1 MDLPESGAAAT
12 GAPNP
17 AEGFPTATYQQWRE
31 LVAGVLRKSG
41 VTEEHLTDTPEAVL
55 ATRTYDGF
63 DIAPLYTFDPATPD
77 PGFPGLAPFTRGHRP
92 AGALTDGWDI
102 RARYTDPEPK
112 TLKERLHTDL
122 MNGVNSLWIS
132 VGGAALPADDLGQ
145 VLTDVYLDLAPVV
158 LSAGSEYTVAA
169 DALLRAHADADVPH
183 GRIISHLG
191 IDPLTTAARTGE
203 HPAMADAAGFAADRA
218 KDRPGLGL
226 FTADAT
232 VVHNAG
238 GSDAQELGW
247 AIAAGTAYLR
257 ALNESGFAVA
267 EAARRIEFRLA
278 VNADQFAGI
287 AKLRAVRAMWN
298 QILAASGVPADQR
311 TMRVHATTSEAML
324 TRHDPHVN
332 MLRTTVATFAAGV
345 GGADA
350 VTVEPFDAAIGLPD
364 DFARRIA
371 RNTQS
376 ILVEESHLSRV
387 LDPAGGSFFVENLT
401 REVYRAGW
409 DFFRKTEQAGG
420 AAQALHS
427 GLVREHVDA
436 VWQQRRHDLA
446 HRSAPLT
453 GVSEFP
459 NPDETPLQ
467 RPRDPVRA
475 QPQESQQ
482 PQTLPV
488 RRYAQE
494 YEALRDRSDA
504 HRARTG
510 ARPTAFLA
518 TLGPVAAHTARA
530 SFAGNLLAAGGITT
544 LEPGPLEDAS
554 AAAHAFA
561 DSGARV
567 AVICSSDRFYDEH
580 AQAVA
585 RALKGAGARR
595 VVLAGKPHDAYRQAG
610 VDAFAHVGCD
620 AVALVTDLVDV
631 LLTEPPPS
639 PPGEDL
645 GAQASTES
653 THAQGEG
660 T

>member
-1 MDLPESGAAAT
+1 
-12 GAPNP
+12 
-17 AEGFPTATYQQWRE
+17 
-31 LVAGVLRKSG
+31 
-41 VTEEHLTDTPEAVL
+41 
-55 ATRTYDGF
+55 
-63 DIAPLYTFDPATPD
+63 
-77 PGFPGLAPFTRGHRP
+77 
-92 AGALTDGWDI
+92 
-102 RARYTDPEPK
+102 
-112 TLKERLHTDL
+112 
-122 MNGVNSLWIS
+122 
-132 VGGAALPADDLGQ
+132 ALPADDLGQ

-158 LSAGSEYTVAA
+158 LSAGGEYTVAA

-203 HPAMADAAGFAADRA
+203 HPPMADAAGFAADRA

-257 ALNESGFAVA
+257 ALNEAGFAVA

-298 QILAASGVPADQR
+298 QILAASGVPALGSQVRAARVAPADR
-311 TMRVHATTSEAML
+311 PPVRVHATPPEAMPP
-324 TRHDPHVN
+324 RHAPHVN

-376 ILVEESHLSRV
+376 ILVEESHLARV
-387 LDPAGGSFFVENLT
+387 MDPAGGSFFVENLT

-436 VWQQRRHDLA
+436 VWQQRRQDLA

-475 QPQESQQ
+475 QPRESQQ
-482 PQTLPV
+482 PQILPV

-530 SFAGNLLAAGGITT
+530 SFAGNLLAAGGIT
-544 LEPGPLEDAS
+544 
-554 AAAHAFA
+554 
-561 DSGARV
+561 
-567 AVICSSDRFYDEH
+567 
-580 AQAVA
+580 
-585 RALKGAGARR
+585 
-595 VVLAGKPHDAYRQAG
+595 
-610 VDAFAHVGCD
+610 
-620 AVALVTDLVDV
+620 
-631 LLTEPPPS
+631 
-639 PPGEDL
+639 
-645 GAQASTES
+645 
-653 THAQGEG
+653 
-660 T
+660 